1 MNAFI
6 IKLALRIC
14 YFTASVIWG
23 IMTFLQY
30 EKKGSVKM
38 TVYNSIQHFRDEF
51 SLLNECQQRLD
62 IATFR
67 YDNFFIFFGGLL
79 LVFYALKLKSEDWKD
94 KPKSFWS
101 PILTVLLVAG
111 LVYMALDWS
120 ENYCFLKAVKDPG
133 FDFLSFKALQLSKWA
148 TGLVALGG
156 LILIDLVVFINWRR
170 ILWAIFGFLLITL
183 LVAGSVGLYNHSYPI
198 CSACKK

>member
-62 IATFR
+62 MATFR
-67 YDNFFIFFGGLL
+67 DDNFFVFFGGLL
-79 LVFYALKLKSEDWKD
+79 LVFYALKLKTENWKD
-94 KPKSFWS
+94 KHESLWS

-111 LVYMALDWS
+111 FGYMALDWS

-133 FDFLSFKALQLSKWA
+133 FDFVWFKALQLSKWIL
-148 TGLVALGG
+148 GLLALLS
-156 LILIDLVVFINWRR
+156 LIIIDIAVFKNWRS
-170 ILWAIFGFLLITL
+170 ILWGIFGFLLITL
-183 LVAGSVGLYNHSYPI
+183 LVAGSVSLYNQYYPVCLSY
-198 CSACKK
+198 